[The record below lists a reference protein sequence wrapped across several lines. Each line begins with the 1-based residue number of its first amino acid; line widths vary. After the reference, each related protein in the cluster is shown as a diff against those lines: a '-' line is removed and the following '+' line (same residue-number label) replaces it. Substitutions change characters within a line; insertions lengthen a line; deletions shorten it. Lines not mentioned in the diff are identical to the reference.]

1 MKLKTRRFIA
11 TTAQGITFVVYAIS
25 FISIIFALIGFPAL
39 MSDYTG
45 NNWWML
51 LMLIM
56 FPVAVG
62 VFGAITE
69 AIVNDD

>member
-11 TTAQGITFVVYAIS
+11 TIAQGITFTVYGIS
-25 FISIIFALIGFPAL
+25 FISIIFAIIAFPAL

-56 FPVAVG
+56 IPVAVG
-62 VFGAITE
+62 VFVAITE
-69 AIVNDD
+69 AIVSDD